1 MTVAEA
7 QFEGVTTAAA
17 EIAVDMLFVPVFQED
32 TDAELS
38 AIPGLDAAT
47 AGWIAAS
54 RTGGEFR
61 GKLYEFFIVRVTSG
75 WKAKRV
81 ALIGAGRRADATPE
95 RLRLLAAACGYT
107 ARLRAL
113 PSLAFLVREGI
124 DVSIAAS
131 AAADGLSAAE
141 FESGSYK
148 ADQKSEGTYPQKLI
162 IVAPGANQ
170 QELTAAVQR
179 GRVIGRASNQA
190 RVLANEPGNV
200 LTPREFAARV
210 AAMGNAAKLDVDV
223 LDEARMRELKMGL
236 LLGVAQG
243 SAEPPRMVVLR
254 YEPAGAP
261 KDGPVVALVGKGVTF
276 DTGGISIKPAEGM
289 DRMKD
294 DMSGGAAVAAALC
307 AIAALGGKHRVMG
320 VIPMVENM
328 PGGRAI
334 RPGDV
339 LTAASGKTVEITNTD
354 AEGRLILAD
363 ALWYAQQLGA
373 THLFDVATLT
383 GACIVALGK
392 TAAGL
397 VGAPDSWVETI
408 RGVAHRAGER
418 VWPLPLYDEYGEQLK
433 SEIADL
439 VNAAGRG
446 AGAITAAWFLK
457 EFITDDRPWAH
468 LDIAGTAWSEERKA
482 YQPKGATGSAVRTL
496 ILLGLGGGL
505 DLGLGAGA
513 DRH

>member
-1 MTVAEA
+1 MSSAEPH
-7 QFEGVTTAAA
+7 FEGVTGAAA
-17 EIAVDMLFVPVFQED
+17 ESSVDMLFVPVFQED
-32 TDAELS
+32 TDLALS
-38 AIPGLDAAT
+38 AVPGLEEASG
-47 AGWIAAS
+47 GWISGS
-54 RTGGEFR
+54 RSRGEFR
-61 GKLYEFFIVRVTSG
+61 GKLYEFFIVRLNGG
-75 WKAKRV
+75 WKAARV

-107 ARLRAL
+107 ARLRAV
-113 PSLAFLVREGI
+113 PTVGFLVREGLDPI
-124 DVSIAAS
+124 VAAA

-141 FESGSYK
+141 FDSGSYK
-148 ADQKSEGTYPQKLI
+148 ADQSSEGKYSSKFVVI
-162 IVAPGANQ
+162 APGADPRA
-170 QELTAAVQR
+170 LADAVTR
-179 GRVIGRASNQA
+179 GRLIGVAANQA

-210 AAMGNAAKLDVDV
+210 AAMGNAAGLQVDV
-223 LDEARMRELKMGL
+223 LDETRMRELKMGL

-261 KDGPVVALVGKGVTF
+261 KDGPCIGLVGKGVTF

-294 DMSGGAAVAAALC
+294 DMSGGAAVASAIC
-307 AIAALGGKHRVMG
+307 AIAALGGPHRVMG

-339 LTAASGKTVEITNTD
+339 LTAASGTTVEITNTD

-373 THLFDVATLT
+373 THLMDVATLT
-383 GACIVALGK
+383 GACMVALGK

-397 VGAPDSWVETI
+397 MGSPDAWVETI
-408 RGVAHRAGER
+408 RGVAARAGDR
-418 VWPLPLYDEYGEQLK
+418 IWPLPLYDEYREQLK
-433 SEIADL
+433 SEIADT

-457 EFITDDRPWAH
+457 CFIENDRPWAH

-496 ILLGLGGGL
+496 IELGLSG
-505 DLGLGAGA
+505 GAGPA
-513 DRH
+513 AGSQRH